1 MMKQFASFF
10 FSYKGR
16 VGRKGYLLSHLC
28 GLGGYVLLTYFYI
41 TGVAY
46 RDLDSLLAVGQFLL
60 VEIGQFL
67 LVVMGL
73 LLLYCTIPISI
84 KRYHD
89 LNRSCWS
96 FWLWS
101 WLIPLVV
108 LIGMILSLM
117 FHDDGHE
124 FEFRRTLAFALYTVI
139 ECIYLLGSFIVLCC
153 LSGTAGENRYGD
165 PPSSHRHRL

>member
-1 MMKQFASFF
+1 MKQFASFF

-16 VGRKGYLLSHLC
+16 VGRKGYLLFHLC

-41 TGVAY
+41 TGTAY
-46 RDLDSLLAVGQFLL
+46 PDIDSLLAVGQFLL
-60 VEIGQFL
+60 VEIGGVL
-67 LVVMGL
+67 LIVMGL

-101 WLIPLVV
+101 WLIPLV
-108 LIGMILSLM
+108 LKIGMILSVM
-117 FHDDGHE
+117 GQE
-124 FEFRRTLAFALYTVI
+124 VEFRRTLVFALYVVI
-139 ECIYLLGSFIVLCC
+139 DGIYLLGSFIVLCC

-165 PPSSHRHRL
+165 PPSSHRPRL